1 MRTVFVTGAGTE
13 LGKTYVAC
21 AVIRALKAQG
31 LTVDAFKP
39 AVSGFAPEQAADS
52 DPGRLLEAL
61 GRPITAETLDQIS
74 PLQFKAPLS
83 PPAAARREGRSLG
96 FEEVLTACRAR
107 LEQPDVQVLLVEGA
121 GGVMSPI
128 AEDATNLDLI
138 AALGAPALLVGGSYL
153 GAISHNLTALAALK
167 ARGCRTAVLALSES
181 PDGVDLQE
189 TASELRRFWPETP
202 VVTVRRDGGADAVLP
217 HLFTPAPRTRA
228 AAGGG
233 R

>member
-1 MRTVFVTGAGTE
+1 MRTVFITGAGTE

-31 LTVDAFKP
+31 LTVDALKP
-39 AVSGFAPEQAADS
+39 AVSGFAPEQGADS

-61 GRPITAETLDQIS
+61 GRPVNAETLAEIS
-74 PLQFKAPLS
+74 PLQFAAPLS
-83 PPAAARREGRSLG
+83 PPAAARREGRTLA
-96 FEEVLTACRAR
+96 FDEVLAPCLAR
-107 LEQPDVQVLLVEGA
+107 RERRDAQVLLIEGA

-138 AALGAPALLVGGSYL
+138 AALGAPVVLVGGSYL

-167 ARGCRTAVLALSES
+167 ARGCRPSVLAVSES

-189 TASELRRFWPETP
+189 TAAELRRFAPDTP
-202 VVTVRRDGGADAVLP
+202 VVTVRRGGGADAVLP
-217 HLFTPAPRTRA
+217 HLFTAAPRSRLAYGA
-228 AAGGG
+228 A
-233 R
+233 